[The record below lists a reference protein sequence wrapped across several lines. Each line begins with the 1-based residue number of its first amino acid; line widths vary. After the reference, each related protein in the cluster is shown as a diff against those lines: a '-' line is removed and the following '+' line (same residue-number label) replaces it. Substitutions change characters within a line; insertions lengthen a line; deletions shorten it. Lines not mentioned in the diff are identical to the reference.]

1 MMDYKRQKVS
11 TIHFWLARMY
21 QFSGSHAESL
31 GFKIWIMH
39 ATGNIFLFCKLFTLG
54 SYFHYMEIFLFLD
67 FTKILSVQNFSLAR
81 SFASIWPCHDPFANQ
96 VLSEISK
103 LPILSVEQLSK
114 LSMTNRL
121 HTVPNVRTNKK
132 KPKKKKTPK
141 TFLLG
146 EHAFVQ
152 NAGFDSPVS
161 DLPIRI
167 TGLTPELFSR
177 FSGTITVSPARMGW
191 GCKIPVNMDWGTG
204 TDKRGSIK

>member
-31 GFKIWIMH
+31 GFKIWIIH

-132 KPKKKKTPK
+132 KPKKKTTKNLSLRGACICSKRRIWLPSVRLTY
-141 TFLLG
+141 
-146 EHAFVQ
+146 Q
-152 NAGFDSPVS
+152 NHWSDSRVIQQVFRNYYS
-161 DLPIRI
+161 LPCQD
-167 TGLTPELFSR
+167 GLRL
-177 FSGTITVSPARMGW
+177 
-191 GCKIPVNMDWGTG
+191 
-204 TDKRGSIK
+204 